1 MNKSQDLYQTTR
13 MRLTKCKNTKE
24 KYISDKEI
32 IEKLAIEIQQYRERI
47 EKLNKTIRN
56 LMKEDKNLKDIAKI
70 TTTTHYVEG
79 EVITK
84 EELLELEDKDKFNV
98 LINIVN
104 GKVKYEENLKCE
116 ENLKNT
122 KEAEDKVWI

>member
-1 MNKSQDLYQTTR
+1 MNKSQDLYQITR
-13 MRLTKCKNTKE
+13 MRLTKWKNTKE

-32 IEKLAIEIQQYRERI
+32 IEELVIEIQQYREQI

-56 LMKEDKNLKDIAKI
+56 LIKEDTDKELIDVATI
-70 TTTTHYVEG
+70 TTTTRYIGG

-84 EELLELEDKDKFNV
+84 EELLELEDKEKFNV

-104 GKVKYEENLKCE
+104 GKLKLKEN
-116 ENLKNT
+116 
-122 KEAEDKVWI
+122 

>member
-47 EKLNKTIRN
+47 EKLNKTISPLFISPVNFLADSPTTSPAN
-56 LMKEDKNLKDIAKI
+56 LTSFPI
-70 TTTTHYVEG
+70 TTKG
-79 EVITK
+79 PISQ
-84 EELLELEDKDKFNV
+84 LAGIIALSSIMAV
-98 LINIVN
+98 L
-104 GKVKYEENLKCE
+104 
-116 ENLKNT
+116 
-122 KEAEDKVWI
+122 

>member
-13 MRLTKCKNTKE
+13 MRLTKWKNTKE

-32 IEKLAIEIQQYRERI
+32 IEELAIEIQQYREQI

-56 LMKEDKNLKDIAKI
+56 LMKEDEDLTDVTTI
-70 TTTTHYVEG
+70 TTTHYVGG
-79 EVITK
+79 EVITR
-84 EELLELEDKDKFNV
+84 EELLELEDKEKFNI

-104 GKVKYEENLKCE
+104 GKMKLKEN
-116 ENLKNT
+116 
-122 KEAEDKVWI
+122 

>member
-13 MRLTKCKNTKE
+13 IRLTKWKDTKQ

-32 IEKLAIEIQQYRERI
+32 IEELAIEIQQYREQI

-56 LMKEDKNLKDIAKI
+56 LMKEDKALTDVATII
-70 TTTTHYVEG
+70 TTTHYVGG

-104 GKVKYEENLKCE
+104 GKVKLNEN
-116 ENLKNT
+116 
-122 KEAEDKVWI
+122 

>member
-1 MNKSQDLYQTTR
+1 MNKNQDLYQTTR
-13 MRLTKCKNTKE
+13 MRLTKWKNTKE

-32 IEKLAIEIQQYRERI
+32 IEELAIEIQQYREQI

-56 LMKEDKNLKDIAKI
+56 LIKEDTDKELIDVATI
-70 TTTTHYVEG
+70 TTTTRYIGG

-84 EELLELEDKDKFNV
+84 EELLELEDKEKFNV

-104 GKVKYEENLKCE
+104 GKLKLKEN
-116 ENLKNT
+116 
-122 KEAEDKVWI
+122 

>member
-1 MNKSQDLYQTTR
+1 MNKSQDLYQITR
-13 MRLTKCKNTKE
+13 MRLTKWKNTKE

-32 IEKLAIEIQQYRERI
+32 IEELVIEIQQYREQI

-56 LMKEDKNLKDIAKI
+56 LIKEDTDKELIDVATI
-70 TTTTHYVEG
+70 TTTTRYIGE

-84 EELLELEDKDKFNV
+84 EELLELEDKEKFNV

-104 GKVKYEENLKCE
+104 GKLKLKEN
-116 ENLKNT
+116 
-122 KEAEDKVWI
+122 